1 MRFQANQPF
10 TPAADAADS
19 IGPSGRTSLRRH
31 TGLARSGEGNDM
43 STRRFILVIVIVTF
57 AVAVFGPILRGFGT
71 VPDRAADDK
80 AVQPPNADAMAKLM
94 RKKLEHAQ
102 KLLEGIAI
110 NDLKKVDENA
120 ADLMTLSKLAEFR
133 ALQTPAYDRHTNDFR
148 RTLDDMRR
156 GAKNK
161 NLEAVTLAYMDM
173 TMTCVRCHTH
183 VRDTR
188 LARLD

>member
-1 MRFQANQPF
+1 M
-10 TPAADAADS
+10 T
-19 IGPSGRTSLRRH
+19 
-31 TGLARSGEGNDM
+31 
-43 STRRFILVIVIVTF
+43 
-57 AVAVFGPILRGFGT
+57 
-71 VPDRAADDK
+71 
-80 AVQPPNADAMAKLM
+80 KLM

-102 KLLEGIAI
+102 KLLEGIAV

-120 ADLMTLSKLAEFR
+120 GDLMTLSKVAEFR
-133 ALQTPAYDRHTNDFR
+133 ALKTLDYERHTNDFR

-156 GAKNK
+156 GVKNK

-188 LARLD
+188 FARRN

>member
-1 MRFQANQPF
+1 
-10 TPAADAADS
+10 
-19 IGPSGRTSLRRH
+19 
-31 TGLARSGEGNDM
+31 M
-43 STRRFILVIVIVTF
+43 STRHFILVVVIVTF

-71 VPDRAADDK
+71 APDRIGEDK
-80 AVQPPNADAMAKLM
+80 AAPPPTDAMTKLM

-120 ADLMTLSKLAEFR
+120 GDLMTLSKLAEFR
-133 ALQTPAYDRHTNDFR
+133 ALKTLDYERHTNDFR

-156 GAKNK
+156 GVKNK

-183 VRDTR
+183 VRQTR
-188 LARLD
+188 IARR

>member
-1 MRFQANQPF
+1 
-10 TPAADAADS
+10 
-19 IGPSGRTSLRRH
+19 
-31 TGLARSGEGNDM
+31 M
-43 STRRFILVIVIVTF
+43 STRRFILIVVIVTF
-57 AVAVFGPILRGFGT
+57 AVAIFGPILRGFG
-71 VPDRAADDK
+71 DDK
-80 AVQPPNADAMAKLM
+80 AAPGQDAMTKLM

-120 ADLMTLSKLAEFR
+120 DDLMTLSKLAEFR
-133 ALQTPAYDRHTNDFR
+133 ALKTLDYERHTNDFR

-156 GAKNK
+156 GVKNK

-183 VRDTR
+183 VRETR
-188 LARLD
+188 IARR

>member
-1 MRFQANQPF
+1 
-10 TPAADAADS
+10 
-19 IGPSGRTSLRRH
+19 
-31 TGLARSGEGNDM
+31 M
-43 STRRFILVIVIVTF
+43 STGRFILVGVIVTF

-71 VPDRAADDK
+71 TPDRGGEDK
-80 AVQPPNADAMAKLM
+80 AAPTQNADAMTKLM

-120 ADLMTLSKLAEFR
+120 GDLMTLSKLAEFR
-133 ALQTPAYDRHTNDFR
+133 VLKTLDYERQTNDFR
-148 RTLDDMRR
+148 RSLDDMRR
-156 GAKNK
+156 GVKNK

-188 LARLD
+188 FARLD

>member
-1 MRFQANQPF
+1 
-10 TPAADAADS
+10 
-19 IGPSGRTSLRRH
+19 
-31 TGLARSGEGNDM
+31 M
-43 STRRFILVIVIVTF
+43 STRRFILIVVMVTF
-57 AVAVFGPILRGFGT
+57 AVSVFGPILRGFGT
-71 VPDRAADDK
+71 DRPTEDK
-80 AVQPPNADAMAKLM
+80 AVPPSADAMTKLM

-110 NDLKKVDENA
+110 NDFKKVDENA
-120 ADLMTLSKLAEFR
+120 GDLMTLSKVAEFR
-133 ALQTPAYDRHTNDFR
+133 ALKTLDYERHTNDFR

-156 GAKNK
+156 GVKNR

>member
-1 MRFQANQPF
+1 
-10 TPAADAADS
+10 
-19 IGPSGRTSLRRH
+19 
-31 TGLARSGEGNDM
+31 M
-43 STRRFILVIVIVTF
+43 STRRFILVVVIVTF

-71 VPDRAADDK
+71 APGRAGDDRA
-80 AVQPPNADAMAKLM
+80 PPPAADAMTKLM

-102 KLLEGIAI
+102 KLLEGIAV

-120 ADLMTLSKLAEFR
+120 GDLMTLSKVAEFR
-133 ALQTPAYDRHTNDFR
+133 ALQTPDYERHTNDFR

-156 GAKNK
+156 GVKNK

-173 TMTCVRCHTH
+173 TMTCVRCHAH

-188 LARLD
+188 IARLD

>member
-1 MRFQANQPF
+1 
-10 TPAADAADS
+10 
-19 IGPSGRTSLRRH
+19 
-31 TGLARSGEGNDM
+31 M
-43 STRRFILVIVIVTF
+43 STRRFILVVVFVTF
-57 AVAVFGPILRGFGT
+57 TVAVFGPILRGFGT
-71 VPDRAADDK
+71 TSDRGGEDK
-80 AVQPPNADAMAKLM
+80 AAPPNADAMTKLM

-102 KLLEGIAI
+102 KLLEGIAV

-120 ADLMTLSKLAEFR
+120 GDLMTLSKRAEFR
-133 ALQTPAYDRHTNDFR
+133 ALKTLDYDRHTNDFR

-156 GAKNK
+156 GVKNK

-188 LARLD
+188 LARRD

>member
-1 MRFQANQPF
+1 
-10 TPAADAADS
+10 
-19 IGPSGRTSLRRH
+19 
-31 TGLARSGEGNDM
+31 M
-43 STRRFILVIVIVTF
+43 STRRFILMVVFVTF
-57 AVAVFGPILRGFGT
+57 AVAIFGPILRGFGT
-71 VPDRAADDK
+71 DRYGEAKTA
-80 AVQPPNADAMAKLM
+80 PPPSADAMTKLM

-110 NDLKKVDENA
+110 NDLKKVNENA
-120 ADLMTLSKLAEFR
+120 DDLMTLSKVAEFR
-133 ALQTPAYDRHTNDFR
+133 ALKTLDYERHTNDFR

-156 GAKNK
+156 GVKNK

-188 LARLD
+188 LARRD

>member
-1 MRFQANQPF
+1 M
-10 TPAADAADS
+10 
-19 IGPSGRTSLRRH
+19 G
-31 TGLARSGEGNDM
+31 TGG
-43 STRRFILVIVIVTF
+43 FILFVVMVTF
-57 AVAVFGPILRGFGT
+57 TVAIFGPILRGFGT
-71 VPDRAADDK
+71 TPDRPGEDK
-80 AVQPPNADAMAKLM
+80 AAPPSADAMTKLM

-110 NDLKKVDENA
+110 DDLKKVDDNA
-120 ADLMTLSKLAEFR
+120 GDLMTLSELAEFR
-133 ALQTPAYDRHTNDFR
+133 ALKTLDYERHTNDFR

-183 VRDTR
+183 VRETR
-188 LARLD
+188 IARK

>member
-1 MRFQANQPF
+1 
-10 TPAADAADS
+10 
-19 IGPSGRTSLRRH
+19 
-31 TGLARSGEGNDM
+31 M
-43 STRRFILVIVIVTF
+43 STRRFVLVVVIVTF
-57 AVAVFGPILRGFGT
+57 TVAIFGPILRGFGT
-71 VPDRAADDK
+71 DRPIEDK
-80 AVQPPNADAMAKLM
+80 ATPPNGDAMTRLM

-120 ADLMTLSKLAEFR
+120 GELMTLSKVAEFR
-133 ALQTPAYDRHTNDFR
+133 ALKTLDYERHTNDFR

-156 GAKNK
+156 GVKNK

-173 TMTCVRCHTH
+173 TMTCVRCHAH

-188 LARLD
+188 LARLN